1 MDADAIRAYQAL
13 KTVSKDPV
21 VRRRRGVE
29 FEQVI
34 EKLLK
39 SEGLQPRIRIRP
51 EGEEIDGSFLLGAR
65 TFLLEAKWHSDD
77 LPASQVYAFKGKV
90 DGKLVGTI
98 GVFISI
104 SGYSSDAVDA
114 LSLGKALNVIL
125 FDGNDFEAALFDGFQ
140 KVLLAKLRYAAEEGA
155 VYFPY
160 QSTQIYGG
168 PDPDERFLTPEHE
181 LPTERV
187 AVGSPEDIVII
198 CEGQSDKSVLSE
210 LGARILRAKQLP
222 RRIVVIPAMG
232 KRGIPLLANGL
243 RELSPRSKFILVA
256 DSDGDPEGTER
267 QLRESLEQ
275 DVHRI
280 VVADPA
286 IEAWLFP
293 AEPDPRDYARIR
305 SRQESRSLPD
315 VMRTAAKDINLEELQ
330 ARDQPFAR
338 FVDAITS

>member
-1 MDADAIRAYQAL
+1 MAL
-13 KTVSKDPV
+13 NLSRSSRNCSNRKVFSLVSV
-21 VRRRRGVE
+21 YV
-29 FEQVI
+29 
-34 EKLLK
+34 
-39 SEGLQPRIRIRP
+39 PR
-51 EGEEIDGSFLLGAR
+51 GEEIDGSFLLGAR

-232 KRGIPLLANGL
+232 KRGIPLLGNGL

-280 VVADPA
+280 VVADPGHRGLA
-286 IEAWLFP
+286 VPCGTRSTGLRAYSKQTGVAL
-293 AEPDPRDYARIR
+293 ASRRDANRCKGHQPRGTA
-305 SRQESRSLPD
+305 SAGPT
-315 VMRTAAKDINLEELQ
+315 VRTLC
-330 ARDQPFAR
+330 
-338 FVDAITS
+338 